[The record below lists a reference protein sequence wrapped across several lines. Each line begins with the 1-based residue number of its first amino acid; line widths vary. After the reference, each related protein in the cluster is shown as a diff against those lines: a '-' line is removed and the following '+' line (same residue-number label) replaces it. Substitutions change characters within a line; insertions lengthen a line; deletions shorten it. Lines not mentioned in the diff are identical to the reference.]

1 MVYLKIIIYTRII
14 LSIILFIQL
23 STVKYLQEVEH
34 FFEGFLKE
42 LRSSRA
48 WSKRISKYSF
58 KSHWCQRPSQV
69 ISFRSAK
76 LSGRCQ
82 CSGKER
88 EEWIAKESQ
97 ESQDLRDGTS
107 DLPEKRDTLGFLES
121 AHASPDLPV
130 YNADVWTHGERKA
143 YVSFSSTRANSS
155 LSYST
160 TNAISRPFVGFFF
173 CNVADDRRSP
183 NRSIELIRRRLDTN
197 T

>member
-14 LSIILFIQL
+14 LSIILFIEL

-34 FFEGFLKE
+34 FFEEFLKE

-48 WSKRISKYSF
+48 WSKRVSKYSF
-58 KSHWCQRPSQV
+58 KSHWCQPSQV

-76 LSGRCQ
+76 LSGRCP

-107 DLPEKRDTLGFLES
+107 DLSEKRDTLGFLES

-130 YNADVWTHGERKA
+130 YNADVWTHGKRKA
-143 YVSFSSTRANSS
+143 YISFSSTRANSS

-173 CNVADDRRSP
+173 LQRSGWP
-183 NRSIELIRRRLDTN
+183 S
-197 T
+197 